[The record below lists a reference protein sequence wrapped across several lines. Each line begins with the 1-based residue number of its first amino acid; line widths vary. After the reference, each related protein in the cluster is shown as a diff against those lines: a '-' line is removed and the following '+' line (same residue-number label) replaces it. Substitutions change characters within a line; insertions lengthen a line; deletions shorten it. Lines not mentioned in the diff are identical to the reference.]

1 MACGTVTLVGA
12 TLDAKDFFF
21 DPDLLVDPD
30 DVRQISDK
38 LIFLLRND
46 EDKMKKAREAVEF
59 ASQFSWASMSEKY
72 ISTCQS
78 AIQLNQA
85 RATR

>member
-1 MACGTVTLVGA
+1 MACGTVTLVGD

-21 DPDLLVDPD
+21 DADLLVDPD
-30 DVRQISDK
+30 DIRQISQK
-38 LIFLLRND
+38 LIFLLRN
-46 EDKMKKAREAVEF
+46 EEEKMKKARAAVEF

-72 ISTCQS
+72 VSTCQS

-85 RATR
+85 RPTR